1 MQINE
6 SIELLE
12 GMPIAYVKPL
22 NSLIISD
29 THLGYEGQMSAAGTL
44 IPSRNLQFI
53 ENIIRNAAMSTGA
66 DRIIVTGDLKNDFSD
81 LKYYER
87 KEIGELIE
95 FCKNISI
102 KLLLI
107 KRNHDNYLDRIKNS
121 YDVEIIKDYLLEKG
135 FYIAH
140 GDELPK
146 CEADTYIIGHEHPSI
161 IIYRFTGSGEKM
173 KAFLYGDTNNGKK
186 LLVLPACS
194 IFAPGSNIN
203 EEKKEELLS
212 PFLREMC
219 DVNELN
225 AICISEG
232 ENLNFGKIKD
242 LRDIVV

>member
-1 MQINE
+1 MQITE

-12 GMPIAYVKPL
+12 GMPIAYIKPL

-29 THLGYEGQMSAAGTL
+29 THLGYEGQMSMAGTL

-53 ENIIRNAAMSTGA
+53 EDIIRKAVIATGA
-66 DRIIVTGDLKNDFSD
+66 NRLIVTGDLKNDFSD

-95 FCKNISI
+95 FCNSISI

-107 KRNHDNYLDRIKNS
+107 KGNHDNYLDRIKNT
-121 YDVEIIKDYLLEKG
+121 YDVEIIKDYLLEEG

-146 CEADTYIIGHEHPSI
+146 CEAEIYIIGHEHPSV
-161 IIYRFTGSGEKM
+161 IIYRYIGAGEKM
-173 KAFLYGDTNNGKK
+173 KAFLYGNTKDGKK

-203 EEKKEELLS
+203 EEKREELLS
-212 PFLREMC
+212 PFLKEMC
-219 DVNELN
+219 DVDELN

-242 LRDIVV
+242 LRNIIV

>member
-6 SIELLE
+6 SIDLIE
-12 GMPIAYVKPL
+12 GMPIAYIKPL
-22 NSLIISD
+22 NSLVISD
-29 THLGYEGQMSAAGTL
+29 THLGYEGQMSTSGTL
-44 IPSRNLQFI
+44 IPSRNLRFI
-53 ENIIRNAAMSTGA
+53 EDIIEKAVIITGA
-66 DRIIVTGDLKNDFSD
+66 DRLIITGDLKNDFSD

-95 FCKNISI
+95 FCEKISV
-102 KLLLI
+102 KLILI
-107 KRNHDNYLDRIKNS
+107 KGNHDNYLDRIKNS
-121 YDVEIIKDYLLEKG
+121 YNIDIIGDYLLEKG
-135 FYIAH
+135 FYITH

-146 CEADTYIIGHEHPSI
+146 CKADTYIIGHEHPSI
-161 IIYRFTGSGEKM
+161 IIYRQVGYGEKM
-173 KAFLYGDTNNGKK
+173 KAFLYGGTKDGNK

-212 PFLREMC
+212 PFLKDFC
-219 DVNELN
+219 DVDNLN

-242 LRDIVV
+242 LRDIIV